1 MNVNY
6 IKADGEM
13 KIMKGALKKYNVV
26 FIAAGIIVL
35 CCAAFFVVRTVK
47 NMNNTVAI
55 GIAMPNNVQKR
66 WEMDTKSLLDKFNEK
81 NYRTVVRYA
90 DDDVYLQV
98 NQIEEMINE
107 KVDVLLIT
115 PVKADS
121 LRDIVEKAKSKGIYV
136 IAYDRMIT
144 NTDLVDY
151 YITFKNYDVGRLQAE
166 YIVEKLGLLDEN
178 NMGPYNLEIFAG
190 DTDDFNSKYY
200 FRGAMAV
207 LKKYIDDGK
216 IIIRSGESEFN
227 QCATER
233 WNYKIAANRMRT
245 ILDTHYKDTCIDAV
259 VCGNDGLTMGI
270 YDILVEKGYENH
282 MPVLTGQDAEIDYV
296 KIIKDNDNM
305 MTVFKDTR
313 LLANETAILVD
324 DILNGNEPK
333 INNTNDYSN
342 GKKRVNTYEMVPV
355 SIDRENYSSLLVESG
370 YIPPDSL

>member
-1 MNVNY
+1 MGVKKIFVYFAAVYDLVSIFKGKAAKKVQAILNVNY

-98 NQIEEMINE
+98 SQIEEMINE

-115 PVKADS
+115 PVQADS

-233 WNYKIAANRMRT
+233 WSYKIAANRMRN
-245 ILDTHYKDTCIDAV
+245 ILDTHYKDTFIDAV
-259 VCGNDGLTMGI
+259 ICGNDGLTMGI
-270 YDILVEKGYENH
+270 YDILV
-282 MPVLTGQDAEIDYV
+282 
-296 KIIKDNDNM
+296 
-305 MTVFKDTR
+305 
-313 LLANETAILVD
+313 
-324 DILNGNEPK
+324 
-333 INNTNDYSN
+333 
-342 GKKRVNTYEMVPV
+342 
-355 SIDRENYSSLLVESG
+355 DRKSVV
-370 YIPPDSL
+370 

>member
-1 MNVNY
+1 MGVKKIFVYFAAVYDLVSIFKGKAAKKVQAILNVNY

-47 NMNNTVAI
+47 NMNNTVSI
-55 GIAMPNNVQKR
+55 GIDMPNNVQKR

-90 DDDVYLQV
+90 DDDVYVQV

-115 PVKADS
+115 PVQADS

-166 YIVEKLGLLDEN
+166 YIVEKLGLLD
-178 NMGPYNLEIFAG
+178 
-190 DTDDFNSKYY
+190 SK
-200 FRGAMAV
+200 
-207 LKKYIDDGK
+207 
-216 IIIRSGESEFN
+216 
-227 QCATER
+227 
-233 WNYKIAANRMRT
+233 
-245 ILDTHYKDTCIDAV
+245 
-259 VCGNDGLTMGI
+259 
-270 YDILVEKGYENH
+270 
-282 MPVLTGQDAEIDYV
+282 
-296 KIIKDNDNM
+296 
-305 MTVFKDTR
+305 
-313 LLANETAILVD
+313 
-324 DILNGNEPK
+324 
-333 INNTNDYSN
+333 
-342 GKKRVNTYEMVPV
+342 
-355 SIDRENYSSLLVESG
+355 
-370 YIPPDSL
+370 